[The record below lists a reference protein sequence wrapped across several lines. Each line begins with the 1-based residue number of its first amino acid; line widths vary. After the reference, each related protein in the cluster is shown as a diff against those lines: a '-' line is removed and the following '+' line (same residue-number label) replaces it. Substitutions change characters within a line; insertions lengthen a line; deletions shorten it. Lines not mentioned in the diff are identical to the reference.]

1 MENVQLENNNN
12 LNKIN
17 IVSDNNLHIKNQSNE
32 NIFSEKSSSENVSD
46 ENSSCESVS
55 DENSSCEN
63 SASETESDVTISSS
77 SSSNHEEENTNF
89 MGDILNSRY
98 LILNKIGGGAF
109 SSVWLSYDLKIEQF
123 FIIKIQFS
131 EDYEDGIFEGKV
143 LSKSKHPNII
153 KLHEK
158 FTITDNRVCLVLE
171 VLGESLCSLLDHK
184 YDKGLPINIIKKICK
199 QLLSATN
206 YLHTEKNIV
215 HTDIKVENILLQK
228 PSPRIEKM
236 KKDFLDSPLLK
247 RFKEISTLKFANLPS
262 NRNRRNKAI
271 KKKKEQLLNTYK
283 TYVCKTLSDNK
294 YTISDS
300 IKISLDDC
308 DIKLADMGTCLEL
321 DDLFSDELQTEYYRA
336 PEIILGKKYNEKIDI
351 WSIGCVIVELIT
363 GNLLFDPKKSKHFS
377 RCKNHLLDIIE
388 LCGDFDSKYLQKCK
402 YRNKFF
408 DKYNNFINVP
418 KLEYTSIYNHL
429 IENNKDTN
437 ESKLISDFL
446 TNFFKYNINE
456 RCSAN
461 RALQHVWLE
470 H

>member
-1 MENVQLENNNN
+1 MENIELENNN
-12 LNKIN
+12 LN
-17 IVSDNNLHIKNQSNE
+17 IKNQSNE
-32 NIFSEKSSSENVSD
+32 NISSENVST
-46 ENSSCESVS
+46 EKSTIESVS
-55 DENSSCEN
+55 DEYSSDENSS
-63 SASETESDVTISSS
+63 SETESDVTVSSS

-109 SSVWLSYDLKIEQF
+109 SSVWLSFDLKKEEF

-131 EDYEDGIFEGKV
+131 EDYDDGIFEGKV

-158 FTITDNRVCLVLE
+158 FIISDNRVCLVLE

-184 YDKGLPINIIKKICK
+184 YDKGLPTNVVKKICK

-206 YLHTEKNIV
+206 YLHKERNIV

-228 PSPRIEKM
+228 HSPRIEQM
-236 KKDFLDSPLLK
+236 KKDFLDSNLLT

-262 NRNRRNKAI
+262 NRNRRNKVI
-271 KKKKEQLLNTYK
+271 KKKKEQFLNTYK
-283 TYVCKTLSDNK
+283 TYVCETLSNNK

-300 IKISLDDC
+300 IEISLDDC

-363 GNLLFDPKKSKHFS
+363 GNLLFDPTKSKHFS

-408 DKYNNFINVP
+408 DKQNNFINVP
-418 KLEYTSIYNHL
+418 KLEYTSIYDHL

-437 ESKLISDFL
+437 ESKSISDFL
-446 TNFFKYNINE
+446 INFFKYNINE

-461 RALQHVWLE
+461 QALHHIWLE
-470 H
+470 N